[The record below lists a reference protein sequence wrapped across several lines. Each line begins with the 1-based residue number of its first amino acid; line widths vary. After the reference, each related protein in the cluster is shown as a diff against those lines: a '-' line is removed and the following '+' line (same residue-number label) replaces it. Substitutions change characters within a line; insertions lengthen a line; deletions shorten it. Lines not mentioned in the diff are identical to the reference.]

1 MLHTRT
7 GSVLIVLAFCGAS
20 AFAADT
26 QLLNLVMP
34 DAQLMAG
41 VNVTNAETTP
51 FGQYLLTKLT
61 SNDPGLQTFVNQTG
75 FDPTKDVT
83 EVLAASSGT
92 ITTGTPTTHSGL
104 LLAKGFFNVTQLVAA
119 ISKETNQQVSTYGGA
134 TLITGTKGADN
145 FGVAFLGTTIAVAG
159 DLTSVKA
166 AIDRSSGVN
175 SISPALAAQ
184 VQALSTSQDAWSV
197 SVESLGALI
206 PGGVG
211 TSSTNAFATQTL
223 QIVKNI
229 QSASSGVKFGA
240 NVQFTAQA
248 VSDTP
253 QDATSLADV
262 IKMVAGL
269 VSMSAAGQTGDGPA
283 IGQLL
288 QSLQVTTTGA
298 TVNIS
303 ASVPETQIE
312 AILSAQDK
320 KTEAPRARKL

>member
-1 MLHTRT
+1 
-7 GSVLIVLAFCGAS
+7 
-20 AFAADT
+20 
-26 QLLNLVMP
+26 
-34 DAQLMAG
+34 MAG

-51 FGQYLLTKLT
+51 FGQFLLTKLT
-61 SNDPGLQTFVNQTG
+61 SNDPGLQTFITQTG

-83 EVLAASSGT
+83 ELLAASSGT
-92 ITTGTPTTHSGL
+92 PASHSGL
-104 LLAKGFFNVTQLVAA
+104 LLAKGSFNVTQLLAA
-119 ISKETNQQVSTYGGA
+119 IANDTNHQVSTYGGA
-134 TLITGTKGADN
+134 TLITSTKGADN
-145 FGVAFLGTTIAVAG
+145 FGCAFLGTTIAIAG

-184 VQALSTSQDAWSV
+184 VQALSTSEDAWSV

-206 PGGVG
+206 PGGV
-211 TSSTNAFATQTL
+211 SAANPFAAQTL

-262 IKMVAGL
+262 IRMVAGL
-269 VSMSAAGQTGDGPA
+269 ASMSAAGQTGEGPA

-312 AILSAQDK
+312 TILSAQAR
-320 KTEAPRARKL
+320 KTDAPARARKL

>member
-7 GSVLIVLAFCGAS
+7 GSVSIILAFCGAS

-34 DAQLMAG
+34 DAQVMAG

-61 SNDPGLQTFVNQTG
+61 SNDPGLQTFVTQTG

-92 ITTGTPTTHSGL
+92 PASHSGL
-104 LLAKGFFNVTQLVAA
+104 LLAKGSFNVTQLLAA
-119 ISKETNQQVSTYGGA
+119 IANDTKHLVSTYGGA
-134 TLITGTKGADN
+134 TLITSTKGADN

-175 SISPALAAQ
+175 SIGPALAAQ
-184 VQALSTSQDAWSV
+184 VQTLSTTEDAWSV
-197 SVESLGALI
+197 SIESLGALI

-253 QDATSLADV
+253 QDATALADV

-288 QSLQVTTTGA
+288 QSLQVSATGA

-312 AILSAQDK
+312 ALLSAQDK
-320 KTEAPRARKL
+320 KTDAPKARKL

>member
-7 GSVLIVLAFCGAS
+7 GSALIILAFCGARV
-20 AFAADT
+20 FAADT

-34 DAQLMAG
+34 DAQIMAG

-61 SNDPGLQTFVNQTG
+61 SNDPGLQTFVTQTG

-83 EVLAASSGT
+83 ELLAASSGN
-92 ITTGTPTTHSGL
+92 PSSHAGL
-104 LLAKGFFNVTQLVAA
+104 LLARGSFNVTQLLAA
-119 ISKETNQQVSTYGGA
+119 IAKDTNHQVSTYGGA
-134 TLITGTKGADN
+134 TLVASTKGGDN
-145 FGVAFLGTTIAVAG
+145 FGIAFLGTTIAVAG

-166 AIDRSSGVN
+166 AIDRSTGVN
-175 SISPALAAQ
+175 SVSPALAAQ

-253 QDATSLADV
+253 QDATALADV

-269 VSMSAAGQTGDGPA
+269 VSMSAAGQTGEGPA

-320 KTEAPRARKL
+320 KTDAPKVRKM

>member
-1 MLHTRT
+1 
-7 GSVLIVLAFCGAS
+7 LIVLAFCGAS

-34 DAQLMAG
+34 DAQIMAG

-61 SNDPGLQTFVNQTG
+61 SNDPGLQTFVTQTG

-83 EVLAASSGT
+83 ELLAASS
-92 ITTGTPTTHSGL
+92 GTPTTHSGL
-104 LLAKGFFNVTQLVAA
+104 LLAKGSFNVTQLLAA
-119 ISKETNQQVSTYGGA
+119 IANDTNHQVSTYGGA
-134 TLITGTKGADN
+134 TLIASTKGADN
-145 FGVAFLGTTIAVAG
+145 FGVAFLGNPIAIAG

-184 VQALSTSQDAWSV
+184 VQALSTTEDAWSV

-229 QSASSGVKFGA
+229 QSASSGVKFGP

-269 VSMSAAGQTGDGPA
+269 VSMSAAGQTGEGPA

-312 AILSAQDK
+312 AILSAQNK